1 MANKKSDT
9 KQFLEECGFDP
20 AEITDAHIDALDHA
34 FIALEHDSIPPQ
46 QLSAE
51 EEADR
56 ILAKAK
62 SMGLLEEKDEAYMP
76 SDEMS
81 DSVQFLRRS
90 LEESAYDAPPPRESV
105 FTRRVPTYAMALA
118 AVFSVLIGYGV
129 RDLTQNDTA
138 EFDRYVMQ
146 ERNLMSAVSDKKTP
160 TDKQALSE
168 RDIEAAFSHYKAEVS
183 DNAPVTLLY
192 NKAKV
197 TGKAPITLKLTL
209 NTLFSDLAQAQIPL
223 SISYKD
229 DLTYLSVKSQYQSA
243 AVFKDL
249 DLTALKTDN
258 KIVIEFLD

>member
-62 SMGLLEEKDEAYMP
+62 GMGLLEEKDEAYVRA
-76 SDEMS
+76 D
-81 DSVQFLRRS
+81 FLDIPAFSRRS
-90 LEESAYDAPPPRESV
+90 PEDSAYDAPPPRESV

-168 RDIEAAFSHYKAEVS
+168 RDIEAAFSYNKAEVAGK
-183 DNAPVTLLY
+183 APVTL
-192 NKAKV
+192 
-197 TGKAPITLKLTL
+197 KLNVL
-209 NTLFSDLAQAQIPL
+209 LSDLAQAKIPF
-223 SISYKD
+223 SVRHEE

>member
-51 EEADR
+51 DEADR

-62 SMGLLEEKDEAYMP
+62 SMGLLEEKDEAYIPPEAMADSS
-76 SDEMS
+76 SDIPFYTPNYKTS
-81 DSVQFLRRS
+81 
-90 LEESAYDAPPPRESV
+90 ESV

-138 EFDRYVMQ
+138 EFERYVMQ
-146 ERNLMSAVSDKKTP
+146 ERNVMSAVSDKKTP
-160 TDKQALSE
+160 TDKKEISE
-168 RDIEAAFSHYKAEVS
+168 RVISKLLFLNKSEVA
-183 DNAPVTLLY
+183 DKAPV
-192 NKAKV
+192 
-197 TGKAPITLKLTL
+197 TLKLTL
-209 NTLFSDLAQAQIPL
+209 NVLLSDLAQAKIPF
-223 SISYKD
+223 SVRHEE

-249 DLTALKTDN
+249 DLRALRSDDN
-258 KIVIEFLD
+258 IVVEFLD

>member
-76 SDEMS
+76 SDEMR

-90 LEESAYDAPPPRESV
+90 LEDSAYDAPPPRGSV

-138 EFDRYVMQ
+138 EFERYVMQ
-146 ERNLMSAVSDKKTP
+146 ERNVMSAVSDKKTP
-160 TDKQALSE
+160 TNKKEISE
-168 RDIEAAFSHYKAEVS
+168 RDIEAAFSHYKSEV
-183 DNAPVTLLY
+183 A
-192 NKAKV
+192 
-197 TGKAPITLKLTL
+197 GKAPVTLKLTL
-209 NTLFSDLAQAQIPL
+209 NVLLSDLAQAKIPF
-223 SISYKD
+223 SVRYEE

-258 KIVIEFLD
+258 NIIIEFLD

>member
-62 SMGLLEEKDEAYMP
+62 SMGLLEEKDEAYLPPDAMADSS
-76 SDEMS
+76 SDIPFYTPNYKAS
-81 DSVQFLRRS
+81 
-90 LEESAYDAPPPRESV
+90 ESV

-138 EFDRYVMQ
+138 EFERYVMQ
-146 ERNLMSAVSDKKTP
+146 DRMLMSSVKEKAELSDKDEVQLSPSMKKAITAHYAENLSKQNFGTP
-160 TDKQALSE
+160 EDVRQQLIGKLLADE
-168 RDIEAAFSHYKAEVS
+168 IPFSVDHRENLIYISVS
-183 DNAPVTLLY
+183 IAH
-192 NKAKV
+192 
-197 TGKAPITLKLTL
+197 
-209 NTLFSDLAQAQIPL
+209 
-223 SISYKD
+223 
-229 DLTYLSVKSQYQSA
+229 QSA
-243 AVFKDL
+243 SIFKDI
-249 DLTALKTDN
+249 DLIKLKNEDS
-258 KIVIEFLD
+258 IVIEFTKP

>member
-20 AEITDAHIDALDHA
+20 AEITDAHIDALDQA

-62 SMGLLEEKDEAYMP
+62 SIGLLEEKDEAYMP

-90 LEESAYDAPPPRESV
+90 LEDSAYDAPPPRGSV

-138 EFDRYVMQ
+138 EFERYVMQ
-146 ERNLMSAVSDKKTP
+146 EHNLMSAVSDKKTP
-160 TDKQALSE
+160 TDKKALSE
-168 RDIEAAFSHYKAEVS
+168 RDIEAAFSYNKAEVTG
-183 DNAPVTLLY
+183 NAPVTL
-192 NKAKV
+192 K
-197 TGKAPITLKLTL
+197 PTL
-209 NTLFSDLAQAQIPL
+209 NVLLSDLTQAQIPF
-223 SISYKD
+223 SISYKG

>member
-1 MANKKSDT
+1 MANKKPDT

-51 EEADR
+51 DEADR

-62 SMGLLEEKDEAYMP
+62 SMGLLEEKDEAYIPPEAMADSS
-76 SDEMS
+76 SDIPFYTPNYKTS
-81 DSVQFLRRS
+81 
-90 LEESAYDAPPPRESV
+90 ESV

-146 ERNLMSAVSDKKTP
+146 ERNVMSAVSDKKTP
-160 TDKQALSE
+160 TDKKEISE
-168 RDIEAAFSHYKAEVS
+168 RVISKLLFLNKSEVA
-183 DNAPVTLLY
+183 DKAPV
-192 NKAKV
+192 
-197 TGKAPITLKLTL
+197 TLKLTL
-209 NTLFSDLAQAQIPL
+209 NVLLSDLAQAKIPF
-223 SISYKD
+223 SVRHEE

-258 KIVIEFLD
+258 NIVIEFLD

>member
-51 EEADR
+51 DEADR
-56 ILAKAK
+56 ILTKAK
-62 SMGLLEEKDEAYMP
+62 SMGLLEEEDEAYIPPEAMADSS
-76 SDEMS
+76 SDIPFYTPNYKTS
-81 DSVQFLRRS
+81 
-90 LEESAYDAPPPRESV
+90 ESV

-138 EFDRYVMQ
+138 EFERYVMQ
-146 ERNLMSAVSDKKTP
+146 ERNVMSAVSDKKTP
-160 TDKQALSE
+160 TDKKEISE
-168 RDIEAAFSHYKAEVS
+168 RVISKLLFLNKSEVA
-183 DNAPVTLLY
+183 DKAPV
-192 NKAKV
+192 
-197 TGKAPITLKLTL
+197 TLKLTL
-209 NTLFSDLAQAQIPL
+209 NVLLSDLAQAKIPF
-223 SISYKD
+223 SVRYEK

-258 KIVIEFLD
+258 NIVIEFLD

>member
-51 EEADR
+51 DEADR

-76 SDEMS
+76 SDEMR
-81 DSVQFLRRS
+81 DSVQFSRRS
-90 LEESAYDAPPPRESV
+90 LEDSAYDAPPPRGSV

-129 RDLTQNDTA
+129 RDLTQNDTS
-138 EFDRYVMQ
+138 EIERYVMQ
-146 ERNLMSAVSDKKTP
+146 ERNVMSAVSDKKTP
-160 TDKQALSE
+160 TDKKALSE
-168 RDIEAAFSHYKAEVS
+168 RDIEAAFSHYKSEVAGK
-183 DNAPVTLLY
+183 APVTL
-192 NKAKV
+192 
-197 TGKAPITLKLTL
+197 KLSL
-209 NTLFSDLAQAQIPL
+209 NVLLSDLAQAKIPF
-223 SISYKD
+223 SVRYEE

-249 DLTALKTDN
+249 DLTTLKTDN
-258 KIVIEFLD
+258 NIVLEFLD

>member
-51 EEADR
+51 DEADR

-76 SDEMS
+76 SDEMR
-81 DSVQFLRRS
+81 DSVQFSRRS
-90 LEESAYDAPPPRESV
+90 LEDSAYDAPPPRGSV

-129 RDLTQNDTA
+129 RDLTQNDTS
-138 EFDRYVMQ
+138 EIERYVMQ
-146 ERNLMSAVSDKKTP
+146 ERNVMSAVSDKKTP
-160 TDKQALSE
+160 TDKKEISE
-168 RDIEAAFSHYKAEVS
+168 RVISKLLFLNKSEVA
-183 DNAPVTLLY
+183 DKAPV
-192 NKAKV
+192 
-197 TGKAPITLKLTL
+197 TLKLTL
-209 NTLFSDLAQAQIPL
+209 NVLLSDLAQAKIPF
-223 SISYKD
+223 SVRYEK

-243 AVFKDL
+243 VVFKDL
-249 DLTALKTDN
+249 DLTVLKSDN
-258 KIVIEFLD
+258 NIVVEFLD

>member
-62 SMGLLEEKDEAYMP
+62 SMGLLEESDEAYIPPDAMADSS
-76 SDEMS
+76 SDIPFYTPNYKAS
-81 DSVQFLRRS
+81 
-90 LEESAYDAPPPRESV
+90 ESV

-168 RDIEAAFSHYKAEVS
+168 RDIEAAF
-183 DNAPVTLLY
+183 LY
-192 NKAKV
+192 NKAEV
-197 TGKAPITLKLTL
+197 TGKAPVTFKLNVL
-209 NTLFSDLAQAQIPL
+209 LSDLAQAKIPF
-223 SISYKD
+223 SVRHEK
-229 DLTYLSVKSQYQSA
+229 DLTYLSVTSQYQSA

>member
-51 EEADR
+51 DEADR

-62 SMGLLEEKDEAYMP
+62 SMGLLEEKDEAYIPPEAMADSS
-76 SDEMS
+76 SDIPFYTPNYKTS
-81 DSVQFLRRS
+81 
-90 LEESAYDAPPPRESV
+90 ESV

-138 EFDRYVMQ
+138 EFERYVMQ
-146 ERNLMSAVSDKKTP
+146 ERNVMSAVSDKKTP
-160 TDKQALSE
+160 TNKKEISE
-168 RDIEAAFSHYKAEVS
+168 RDIEAAFSHYKSEVAGK
-183 DNAPVTLLY
+183 APVTL
-192 NKAKV
+192 
-197 TGKAPITLKLTL
+197 KLSL
-209 NTLFSDLAQAQIPL
+209 NVLLSDLAQAKIPF
-223 SISYKD
+223 SVRYEE

-249 DLTALKTDN
+249 DLTALKSDN
-258 KIVIEFLD
+258 NIVVEFLD

>member
-51 EEADR
+51 DEADR

-62 SMGLLEEKDEAYMP
+62 SMGLLKEKDEAYIPPEAMADSS
-76 SDEMS
+76 SDIPFYTPNYKTS
-81 DSVQFLRRS
+81 
-90 LEESAYDAPPPRESV
+90 ESV

-138 EFDRYVMQ
+138 EFERYVMQ
-146 ERNLMSAVSDKKTP
+146 ERNVMSAVSDKKTP
-160 TDKQALSE
+160 TNKKEISE
-168 RDIEAAFSHYKAEVS
+168 RDIEAAFSHYKSEV
-183 DNAPVTLLY
+183 A
-192 NKAKV
+192 
-197 TGKAPITLKLTL
+197 GKAPVTLKLTL
-209 NTLFSDLAQAQIPL
+209 NVLLSDLAQAKIPF
-223 SISYKD
+223 SVRHD
-229 DLTYLSVKSQYQSA
+229 EDLTYLSVKSQYQSA

-258 KIVIEFLD
+258 NIVIEFLD

>member
-62 SMGLLEEKDEAYMP
+62 SMGLLEEKDEAYVRA
-76 SDEMS
+76 D
-81 DSVQFLRRS
+81 FLDIPAFSRRS
-90 LEESAYDAPPPRESV
+90 PEDSTYDVPPPRESV

-146 ERNLMSAVSDKKTP
+146 DRMLMSSVKEKAELSDKDEVQLSPSMKKAITAHYAENLSKQNFGTP
-160 TDKQALSE
+160 EDVRQQLIGKLLADE
-168 RDIEAAFSHYKAEVS
+168 IPFSVDHREKLIYISVS
-183 DNAPVTLLY
+183 IAH
-192 NKAKV
+192 
-197 TGKAPITLKLTL
+197 
-209 NTLFSDLAQAQIPL
+209 
-223 SISYKD
+223 
-229 DLTYLSVKSQYQSA
+229 QSA
-243 AVFKDL
+243 LIFKDI
-249 DLTALKTDN
+249 DLIKLKNEDS
-258 KIVIEFLD
+258 IVIEFTKP

>member
-9 KQFLEECGFDP
+9 KQFLEECGFDS

-51 EEADR
+51 DEADR

-62 SMGLLEEKDEAYMP
+62 SMGLLEEKDEAYIPPEAMADLY
-76 SDEMS
+76 SDIPFYTPEYKTS
-81 DSVQFLRRS
+81 
-90 LEESAYDAPPPRESV
+90 ESV

-138 EFDRYVMQ
+138 EFERYVMQ
-146 ERNLMSAVSDKKTP
+146 ERNVMSAVSDKKTP
-160 TDKQALSE
+160 TDKKEISE
-168 RDIEAAFSHYKAEVS
+168 RVISKLLFLNKSEVA
-183 DNAPVTLLY
+183 DKAPV
-192 NKAKV
+192 
-197 TGKAPITLKLTL
+197 TLKLTL
-209 NTLFSDLAQAQIPL
+209 NVLLSDLAQAKIPF
-223 SISYKD
+223 SVRYEK

-249 DLTALKTDN
+249 DLTTLKTDN
-258 KIVIEFLD
+258 NIVLEFLD

>member
-51 EEADR
+51 DEADR

-76 SDEMS
+76 SDEMR
-81 DSVQFLRRS
+81 DSVQFSRRS
-90 LEESAYDAPPPRESV
+90 LEDSAYDAPPPRESV

-138 EFDRYVMQ
+138 EIERYVMQ
-146 ERNLMSAVSDKKTP
+146 ERNVMSAVSDKKTP
-160 TDKQALSE
+160 TDKKEISE
-168 RDIEAAFSHYKAEVS
+168 RDIEAAFSYNKVEVAGK
-183 DNAPVTLLY
+183 APVTL
-192 NKAKV
+192 
-197 TGKAPITLKLTL
+197 KLNL
-209 NTLFSDLAQAQIPL
+209 NVLLSDLAQAKIPF
-223 SISYKD
+223 SVRHEE

>member
-51 EEADR
+51 DEADR

-62 SMGLLEEKDEAYMP
+62 SMGLLEEKDEAYIPPEAMADSS
-76 SDEMS
+76 SDIPFYTPNYKTS
-81 DSVQFLRRS
+81 
-90 LEESAYDAPPPRESV
+90 ESV

-138 EFDRYVMQ
+138 EFERYVMQ
-146 ERNLMSAVSDKKTP
+146 ERNVMSAVSDKKTP
-160 TDKQALSE
+160 TDKKEISE
-168 RDIEAAFSHYKAEVS
+168 RDIEAAFSHYKSEV
-183 DNAPVTLLY
+183 A
-192 NKAKV
+192 
-197 TGKAPITLKLTL
+197 GKAPVTLKLTL
-209 NTLFSDLAQAQIPL
+209 NVLLSDLAQEKIPF
-223 SISYKD
+223 SVRYEE

-243 AVFKDL
+243 VVFKDL
-249 DLTALKTDN
+249 DLTVLKSDN
-258 KIVIEFLD
+258 NIVLEFLD

>member
-51 EEADR
+51 DEADR

-62 SMGLLEEKDEAYMP
+62 SMGLLEEKDEAYIPPEAMADSS
-76 SDEMS
+76 SDIPFYTPNYKTS
-81 DSVQFLRRS
+81 
-90 LEESAYDAPPPRESV
+90 ESV

-138 EFDRYVMQ
+138 EFERYVMQ
-146 ERNLMSAVSDKKTP
+146 ERNVMSAVSDKKTP
-160 TDKQALSE
+160 TDKKEISE
-168 RDIEAAFSHYKAEVS
+168 RVISKLLFLNKSEVA
-183 DNAPVTLLY
+183 DKAPV
-192 NKAKV
+192 
-197 TGKAPITLKLTL
+197 TLKLTL
-209 NTLFSDLAQAQIPL
+209 NVLLSDLAQAKIPF
-223 SISYKD
+223 SVRYEK

-243 AVFKDL
+243 VVFKDL
-249 DLTALKTDN
+249 DLTVLKSDN
-258 KIVIEFLD
+258 NIVLEFLD